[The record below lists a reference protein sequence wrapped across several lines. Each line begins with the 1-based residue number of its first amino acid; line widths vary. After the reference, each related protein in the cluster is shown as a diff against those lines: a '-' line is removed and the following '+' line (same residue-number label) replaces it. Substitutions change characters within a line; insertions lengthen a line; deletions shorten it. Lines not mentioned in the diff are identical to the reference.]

1 MDAICP
7 YCGAIVDFDSE
18 FENLEDCG
26 DYVEATSYVTC
37 ECGEMLRVRAFFNW
51 DGNLEVE

>member
-51 DGNLEVE
+51 DGNLEVD